1 MTDPRAISQ
10 TAGFE
15 VTINKSLRSAF
26 ILLAIVLACAA
37 GGTFVG
43 LGIELPRFKMMWLVF
58 MAVFMGGPFL
68 IRSIRNL
75 QTAILVTCA
84 WAALVGLMM
93 SPMIGRFLSFAGGP
107 TILFNALA
115 TTAVAFVALSGYA
128 VVSRRDFSFM
138 GGFLF
143 VGFIVALVAIIANIF
158 LQMPVLHL
166 VISAAVVMLFSG
178 YLLYDISNVVRGGET
193 NYVTATLA
201 VYLDVYNI
209 FVGLLNLVM
218 AFGGG
223 DRD

>member
-10 TAGFE
+10 SAGLDLS
-15 VTINKSLRSAF
+15 INKTLRSAF

-58 MAVFMGGPFL
+58 MVVFMGGPFL

-75 QTAILVTCA
+75 QTAILVTCV

-128 VVSRRDFSFM
+128 IVSRRDFSFM

-158 LQMPVLHL
+158 LQIPVLSLAISSVVVLLCAGSMFYNVSRL
-166 VISAAVVMLFSG
+166 VHDGNADPLMIVVELFADIAVMFSH
-178 YLLYDISNVVRGGET
+178 
-193 NYVTATLA
+193 
-201 VYLDVYNI
+201 
-209 FVGLLNLVM
+209 LLNL
-218 AFGGG
+218 FGIMGS
-223 DRD
+223 DD

>member
-10 TAGFE
+10 SAGLDLS
-15 VTINKSLRSAF
+15 INKTLRSAF

-58 MAVFMGGPFL
+58 MVVFMGGPFL

-128 VVSRRDFSFM
+128 IVSRRDFSFM

-158 LQMPVLHL
+158 LQIPVLSLAISSVVVLLCAGSMLYNVSRL
-166 VISAAVVMLFSG
+166 VHDGNADPLMIVAELFADIAVMFSH
-178 YLLYDISNVVRGGET
+178 
-193 NYVTATLA
+193 
-201 VYLDVYNI
+201 
-209 FVGLLNLVM
+209 LLNL
-218 AFGGG
+218 FGIMGS
-223 DRD
+223 DD

>member
-10 TAGFE
+10 SAGLDLS
-15 VTINKSLRSAF
+15 INKTLRSAF

-58 MAVFMGGPFL
+58 MVVFMGGPFL

-75 QTAILVTCA
+75 QTAILVTCV

-128 VVSRRDFSFM
+128 IVSRRDFSFM

-158 LQMPVLHL
+158 LQIPVLSLAISSVVVLLCAGSMLYNVSRL
-166 VISAAVVMLFSG
+166 VHDGNADPLMIVVELFADIAVMFSH
-178 YLLYDISNVVRGGET
+178 
-193 NYVTATLA
+193 
-201 VYLDVYNI
+201 
-209 FVGLLNLVM
+209 LLNL
-218 AFGGG
+218 FGIMGS
-223 DRD
+223 DD

>member
-1 MTDPRAISQ
+1 MTDPRAIPQS
-10 TAGFE
+10 AGLDLS
-15 VTINKSLRSAF
+15 INKTLRSAF

-58 MAVFMGGPFL
+58 MVVFMGGPFL

-128 VVSRRDFSFM
+128 IVSRRDFSFM

-158 LQMPVLHL
+158 LQIPVLSLAISSVVVLLCAGSMLYNVSRL
-166 VISAAVVMLFSG
+166 VHDGNADPLMIVVELFADIAVMFSH
-178 YLLYDISNVVRGGET
+178 
-193 NYVTATLA
+193 
-201 VYLDVYNI
+201 
-209 FVGLLNLVM
+209 LLNL
-218 AFGGG
+218 FGIMGS
-223 DRD
+223 DD

>member
-10 TAGFE
+10 SAGLDRS
-15 VTINKSLRSAF
+15 INTTLRSAF

-58 MAVFMGGPFL
+58 MVVFMGGPFL

-75 QTAILVTCA
+75 QTAILVTCV

-128 VVSRRDFSFM
+128 IVSRRDFSFM

-158 LQMPVLHL
+158 LQIPVLSLAISSVVVLLCAGSMLYNVSRL
-166 VISAAVVMLFSG
+166 VHDGNADPLMIVVELFADIAVMFSH
-178 YLLYDISNVVRGGET
+178 
-193 NYVTATLA
+193 
-201 VYLDVYNI
+201 
-209 FVGLLNLVM
+209 LLNL
-218 AFGGG
+218 FGIMGS
-223 DRD
+223 DD

>member
-158 LQMPVLHL
+158 LQIPVLSLAISSVVVLLCAGSMLYNVSRL
-166 VISAAVVMLFSG
+166 VHDGNADPLMIVVELFADIAVMFSH
-178 YLLYDISNVVRGGET
+178 
-193 NYVTATLA
+193 
-201 VYLDVYNI
+201 
-209 FVGLLNLVM
+209 LLNL
-218 AFGGG
+218 FGIMGS
-223 DRD
+223 DD

>member
-1 MTDPRAISQ
+1 MTDPRAISP

-128 VVSRRDFSFM
+128 VGSRRDFSFM

-158 LQMPVLHL
+158 LQIPVLSLAISSVVVLLCAGSMLYNVSRL
-166 VISAAVVMLFSG
+166 VHDGAADPLMIVVELFA
-178 YLLYDISNVVRGGET
+178 DI
-193 NYVTATLA
+193 A
-201 VYLDVYNI
+201 VM
-209 FVGLLNLVM
+209 FSHLLNL
-218 AFGGG
+218 FGIMGS
-223 DRD
+223 DD

>member
-10 TAGFE
+10 SAGLDLS
-15 VTINKSLRSAF
+15 INKTLRSAF

-58 MAVFMGGPFL
+58 MVVFMGGPFL

-128 VVSRRDFSFM
+128 IVSRRDFSFM

-158 LQMPVLHL
+158 LQIPVLSLAISSVVVLLCAGSMLYNVSRL
-166 VISAAVVMLFSG
+166 VHDGNADPLMIVVELFADIAVMFSH
-178 YLLYDISNVVRGGET
+178 
-193 NYVTATLA
+193 
-201 VYLDVYNI
+201 
-209 FVGLLNLVM
+209 LLNL
-218 AFGGG
+218 FGIMGS
-223 DRD
+223 DD

>member
-10 TAGFE
+10 SAGLDLS
-15 VTINKSLRSAF
+15 INKTLRSAF

-43 LGIELPRFKMMWLVF
+43 LGIELPRFQFMWLVF

-128 VVSRRDFSFM
+128 IVSRRDFSFM

-143 VGFIVALVAIIANIF
+143 VGFIVALVAIVANIF
-158 LQMPVLHL
+158 LQIPLLSLAISGVVVLLCAGSMLYNVSRL
-166 VISAAVVMLFSG
+166 VHDGNADPLMIVVELFADIAVMFSH
-178 YLLYDISNVVRGGET
+178 
-193 NYVTATLA
+193 
-201 VYLDVYNI
+201 
-209 FVGLLNLVM
+209 LLNL
-218 AFGGG
+218 FGFMGS
-223 DRD
+223 DD